1 MASNK
6 NNNNNSSHMRLV
18 NSNDIVGADVY
29 NTLLQNFIRVKK
41 EHKILKNA
49 VKEGKV
55 ENEQL
60 SENLYKQ
67 AKAKRELEQ
76 EKKAAEEEID
86 RVQYENERLKRRI
99 KSMMKQFKEREKE
112 KKVET
117 AQTSMFG
124 KLIGS
129 GVEVVNEKLVKDIEI
144 LQEELKIK
152 IEENECIHMKQW
164 EMQQEHE
171 QSVVNMKK
179 DLKSYRIKI
188 RDLEKQAVSKNKCI
202 FELGEEKERH
212 RKRRLEIEEKFEEIQ
227 THLADREAALKEIN
241 QQLKNDLE
249 LATRR
254 LKEKV
259 IFDDCKIQS
268 WAILN
273 LPPHNEDLR
282 KKRKRASE
290 RALALLG
297 QICNNIDEY
306 SNARGAL
313 IRLQLHHPKFLGE
326 QQKINDNNNNHDDT
340 DLLSNKDNIQENIIS
355 QLTTY
360 ALSWRTLHE
369 KLNEFILGVDHDNGN
384 VGNAIDG
391 MDSMN
396 SNDNNNNNN
405 NSNNNNNNNKILIIL
420 KQLQSVIT
428 WHENLTQ
435 SEIDLIEIDDRSE
448 EMEEYIETLKTLQLA
463 YQDFYKLLKNALF
476 LGNGNDDQNNNI
488 ETKNHLLLFESSNI
502 ILPRKVISGLAQIV
516 RSLRARA
523 TIEAKV
529 LQEERQQPFV
539 PQAVRAA
546 CMEVEKNIFQ
556 ISSISE
562 RFVECSRDLWKLYF
576 SNANNSDMQNVQ
588 TLILQNSNNN
598 NNNIN
603 NKEES
608 KMAMHMQKQ
617 AHTRRLNGLRYRTR
631 KYASKLQNVCSKL
644 GESVPQHVARKN
656 AKELI
661 ITTKELKELKLHS
674 TKKIDELNARVVM
687 LLDQVDQ
694 ERRLRQSAEE
704 AMKLAQ
710 SNLLREKEE
719 RSIVEL
725 SMKDTIKRL
734 RVEMHGLKIRA
745 NNNGD
750 GNNHNNN
757 NVNNNA
763 ANLNTPYAKLRANIQ
778 NTIMNSLSESL
789 SEIFVA
795 IDASGEGFVSEDQLK
810 ASFERLNVSIN
821 NKQLQELSKE
831 LKTSDDNLKYGK
843 LLNMLQTDN
852 KHDDDDGGGN
862 GEQDTK
868 DNAEAK
874 ENLIEN
880 KKQDISNHDD
890 DNTLMSAAS
899 SSSLLPL
906 HEKRFGSFEYTMS
919 AIDPEGRVLSSL
931 KITEDE
937 FTREEEIRRHYETKY
952 KQYEGQIAIANSKAK
967 EVYSKYKDSIEK
979 LKQLASERSKHMK
992 LLKTTQST
1000 AKQAREELVA
1010 TRDAMSNQS
1019 QMLTS
1024 RVLNLEENL
1033 AKTKSKLSYVCAHT
1047 MRCGRCHGK
1056 NRVSYVLMEGRCQS
1070 CGKDVFFEQ
1079 PPKRNKKGGKR
1090 GNGSGG
1096 GGSNKERQQ

>member
-1 MASNK
+1 MAGAQK
-6 NNNNNSSHMRLV
+6 NSQMRLV
-18 NSNDIVGADVY
+18 NSNDVVGADVY

-41 EHKILKNA
+41 EHKILKHA
-49 VKEGKV
+49 VKGCKV

-67 AKAKRELEQ
+67 AKMKRELEQ

-179 DLKSYRIKI
+179 DLKSYRLKI

-227 THLADREAALKEIN
+227 THLADREAALKDIN
-241 QQLKNDLE
+241 EQLKNDLDI
-249 LATRR
+249 ATRR
-254 LKEKV
+254 LNDKV

-282 KKRKRASE
+282 KKRKRASD

-313 IRLQLHHPKFLGE
+313 IRLQLHHPKFLVDHPN
-326 QQKINDNNNNHDDT
+326 INTRGGGSNNDDAEIM
-340 DLLSNKDNIQENIIS
+340 SNKDNIQENIIS
-355 QLTTY
+355 ELSTY

-369 KLNEFILGVDHDNGN
+369 KLSEYILGNSNSTKDENDNGT
-384 VGNAIDG
+384 
-391 MDSMN
+391 STQH
-396 SNDNNNNNN
+396 NNE
-405 NSNNNNNNNKILIIL
+405 NKILIIL
-420 KQLQSVIT
+420 KQLKSVIT
-428 WHENLTQ
+428 WHENLTK

-448 EMEEYIETLKTLQLA
+448 EMEDFIEALKTVQAA
-463 YQDFYKLLKNALF
+463 YKTFYTLLKSA
-476 LGNGNDDQNNNI
+476 
-488 ETKNHLLLFESSNI
+488 LLLENYEHDGSDSNESKKRILISSSNI
-502 ILPRKVISGLAQIV
+502 VLPRKVISGLAQIV
-516 RSLRARA
+516 RTLRTRA

-556 ISSISE
+556 ISSIAE

-576 SNANNSDMQNVQ
+576 SNSNNSDMQNVQ
-588 TLILQNSNNN
+588 AIIFK
-598 NNNIN
+598 NIN
-603 NKEES
+603 SEGTEEEN
-608 KMAMHMQKQ
+608 KMALHVQKQ
-617 AHTRRLNGLRYRTR
+617 AHSQRLNALRSRTR
-631 KYASKLQNVCSKL
+631 KYAYKLQNICSKL
-644 GESVPQHVARKN
+644 GDTVPQNIARKN
-656 AKELI
+656 TKQLNITMKELA
-661 ITTKELKELKLHS
+661 KLKVHS
-674 TKKIDELNARVVM
+674 TAKIEELNERVVM

-694 ERRLRQSAEE
+694 ERRVRQSAEE

-710 SNLLREKEE
+710 NNLMREKEE

-734 RVEMHGLKIRA
+734 RVEMHGLKIRVSNNTDG
-745 NNNGD
+745 NNNGNAIR
-750 GNNHNNN
+750 GNSTTLNG
-757 NVNNNA
+757 
-763 ANLNTPYAKLRANIQ
+763 NLNSPHDKLRANIQ
-778 NTIMNSLSESL
+778 STIMNSLSESL

-810 ASFERLNVSIN
+810 ASFERLNVSLN
-821 NKQLQELSKE
+821 SKQLNELSKE

-843 LLNMLQTDN
+843 LLSMLQTDKSDAETN
-852 KHDDDDGGGN
+852 
-862 GEQDTK
+862 EQQH
-868 DNAEAK
+868 NEIK
-874 ENLIEN
+874 ENTIEH
-880 KKQDISNHDD
+880 KQDIGSHNNEDE
-890 DNTLMSAAS
+890 TLALS
-899 SSSLLPL
+899 SSASLLPT

-931 KITEDE
+931 KITQDE

-952 KQYEGQIAIANSKAK
+952 KQYEGQISIANSKAK

-1010 TRDAMSNQS
+1010 TREAMANQS
-1019 QMLTS
+1019 QMLTG

-1033 AKTKSKLSYVCAHT
+1033 SKTKSKLSYVCAHT
-1047 MRCGRCHGK
+1047 MRCERCHGK

-1079 PPKRNKKGGKR
+1079 PPKRNKNGKR
-1090 GNGSGG
+1090 NAG
-1096 GGSNKERQQ
+1096 GGSKD